1 MPTRHEFPG
10 SKLWVHRGSLQINSC
25 LSDIIPLVHNRAIK
39 AAEYGREGEG
49 VSTPFS
55 MNVVRPMKKMNAISF
70 KNKKHMNSRYLNP
83 FFNTSLIKHAVS
95 SLHKDR
101 SRQFIPLT
109 GGVEGTR
116 KGRIIPLF
124 FNLDGLTINPS
135 DRMRGQLTSWRG
147 VTPAAWDGFTA
158 LH

>member
-1 MPTRHEFPG
+1 
-10 SKLWVHRGSLQINSC
+10 VHRGSLQINSC
-25 LSDIIPLVHNRAIK
+25 LSNIIPLVHNRAIK
-39 AAEYGREGEG
+39 ASEYGREGEG

-95 SLHKDR
+95 SMHKDR

-116 KGRIIPLF
+116 KGNIIPLF
-124 FNLDGLTINPS
+124 FNLDGLTINPCVGS
-135 DRMRGQLTSWRG
+135 RLRRGTDSLRYIDRLLVESL
-147 VTPAAWDGFTA
+147 AFEA
-158 LH
+158 LSFAQGRALV

>member
-1 MPTRHEFPG
+1 
-10 SKLWVHRGSLQINSC
+10 
-25 LSDIIPLVHNRAIK
+25 
-39 AAEYGREGEG
+39 
-49 VSTPFS
+49 
-55 MNVVRPMKKMNAISF
+55 
-70 KNKKHMNSRYLNP
+70 MNSRYLNP

-158 LH
+158 LHWQALGGEPCLRGAFLCSGARACLTVEPLTREHTHGATAP